1 MNHEQE
7 LELMIQKRREDRK
20 YNLLLEELEILRLQV
35 TMVYVLLAISVTGW
49 VIMTMGCLGGS

>member
-20 YNLLLEELEILRLQV
+20 YNLLLEELEILRLQL

-49 VIMTMGCLGGS
+49 VIMTMGCLGGN